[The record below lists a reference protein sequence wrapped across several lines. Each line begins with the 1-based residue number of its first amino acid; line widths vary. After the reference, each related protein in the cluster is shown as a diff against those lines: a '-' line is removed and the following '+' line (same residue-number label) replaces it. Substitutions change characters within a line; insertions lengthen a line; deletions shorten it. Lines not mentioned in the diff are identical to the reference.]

1 LNPVGNVQGM
11 ELPSNR
17 RKRLMAPVSKR
28 FGQGFFILA
37 TTGKLLRI
45 FINEADRWHG
55 RPLSTAIVEAL
66 RGAGFVGATVLKGI
80 EGYGVHRTL
89 HSARVVDFS
98 TNLPILIEVIEEE
111 SKIAAFLPMLKEMVA
126 EGLLTLENVQI
137 IRVAREGS

>member
-1 LNPVGNVQGM
+1 
-11 ELPSNR
+11 
-17 RKRLMAPVSKR
+17 
-28 FGQGFFILA
+28 LA

-55 RPLSTAIVEAL
+55 RPLSTSIVEAL
-66 RGAGFVGATVLKGI
+66 RAAGFVGATVLKGI
-80 EGYGVHRTL
+80 EGYGVRGTL

-111 SKIAAFLPMLKEMVA
+111 SKIAAFLPTVKEMA
-126 EGLLTLENVQI
+126 PDGLLTLENVQM